1 MMNND
6 DAAAAAA
13 AVPMMIKNICISLS
27 LDCSKCF
34 TKKDTKKIFTIT
46 TLNIPRPTSNIIT
59 SVSVVQF
66 VVVFVDNKKI

>member
-34 TKKDTKKIFTIT
+34 TKKDTKKNFTIT
-46 TLNIPRPTSNIIT
+46 TLNIPTSNIIT